1 MCTGKKEGGVVKGGG
16 DKKLICIETAE
27 MVNLESGKI
36 DILMVKMPLEKNVWG
51 AVNITQKAF
60 I

>member
-1 MCTGKKEGGVVKGGG
+1 MGG